1 MHPRTRGSALRPRF
15 DRSDLGVVVR
25 ILFLSNL
32 YPPYVE
38 GGAEILARDVASGLQ
53 GLGHEVKVLTS
64 SFGLV
69 RAVQDEHIWRTLH
82 LAPAAHF
89 DRQRPLWL
97 QLDQPY
103 HYYPRYHCPA
113 NASELRRVLAVARPD
128 MLYVWEIAGLGVNS
142 LLNTLSGLKIP
153 TVFQLGSYVLLYARS
168 PETEQSHL
176 RVRWLK
182 KRLIGTVAPF
192 TWTSSIAVS
201 GTVKEEYVQAGFD
214 PNRIEV
220 IYNGIDP
227 RFLSLPQTKDAPHCY
242 GGNEC
247 AQLLFVGRLRDEKG
261 LIVILRALDLLLNG
275 QSSGESEKPRLHLHV
290 FGSGEKAYIGELET
304 FLQEKRLADA
314 VTFHGKASQ
323 DELIRY
329 YDCSDVMLVPSL
341 WREPFGLVIA
351 EAMARGLPVIASNIG
366 GPAEIITHEENG
378 LLIEP
383 GDAHALAE
391 ALTSML
397 ANPYK
402 RAQFAQKARRTVQE
416 RFTSGENARRVEQHL
431 LRAIQHP
438 WHMDT
443 RNQHDTEGVHS

>member
-1 MHPRTRGSALRPRF
+1 M
-15 DRSDLGVVVR
+15 R
-25 ILFLSNL
+25 ILLLSNL
-32 YPPYVE
+32 YPPHVE
-38 GGAEILARDVASGLQ
+38 GGAEILAGDVASGLG
-53 GLGHEVKVLTS
+53 GLGHEVMVLTS
-64 SFGLV
+64 SSGLTG
-69 RAVQDEHIWRTLH
+69 AVQDDHIWRTLH

-97 QLDQPY
+97 QFAEPY
-103 HYYPRYHCPA
+103 HYYRRYHCPA
-113 NASELRRVLAVARPD
+113 NASELRRVLAAAHPD
-128 MLYVWEIAGLGVNS
+128 MLYIWEIAGLGVNS
-142 LLNTLSGLKIP
+142 LLNALTGLKIP
-153 TVFQLGSYVLLYARS
+153 VVFQLGSYVLLYARS

-176 RVRWLK
+176 RMRWLK
-182 KRLIGTVAPF
+182 KRLIGTVPSF

-201 GTVKEEYVQAGFD
+201 DTVKEQYVQAGFD

-227 RFLSLPQTKDAPHCY
+227 RFLSLPRTRDTPNRH

-261 LIVILRALDLLLNG
+261 VIIILQALDLLLNG
-275 QSSGESEKPRLHLHV
+275 HSSGESKKPRLHLHV
-290 FGSGEKAYIGELET
+290 FGSGEQTYLGELET
-304 FLQEKRLADA
+304 YLQEKRLTDA
-314 VTFHGKASQ
+314 VTFHGKVSQ

-341 WREPFGLVIA
+341 WREPFGLVIV

-383 GDAHALAE
+383 GDAHALAG
-391 ALTSML
+391 ALTYL
-397 ANPYK
+397 RENPYK

-438 WHMDT
+438 WQMDT